1 MVISRLEQRLWM
13 TQILVVVKYNH
24 VDAGEI
30 MFSVSCLSCFKA
42 LFPSSLSTE
51 AKLFKQTFG
60 RVDRVERVAAMVYD
74 NCNRREAA
82 LSDAGAVLRVAC
94 SD

>member
-1 MVISRLEQRLWM
+1 MHAHQHLCGGISGESFPRKGHVVISLLEQRLWM

-42 LFPSSLSTE
+42 SFPSSLSTE
-51 AKLFKQTFG
+51 AKLF
-60 RVDRVERVAAMVYD
+60 
-74 NCNRREAA
+74 
-82 LSDAGAVLRVAC
+82 
-94 SD
+94 